1 MKLSKNLVVLQK
13 RKEPKPVYAKTP
25 DEVYQLVNDGK
36 FAEALNKL
44 KTAPSGDAIREINGC
59 IKDLLDRSC
68 ESDVHG
74 EIFKGRASLAK
85 TTQLWNVISEEI
97 KRQSAEMK
105 QLISEVNGD

>member
-1 MKLSKNLVVLQK
+1 MVEFEGVSFEFDVTDADTFDAISDFEQNWK
-13 RKEPKPVYAKTP
+13 A
-25 DEVYQLVNDGK
+25 
-36 FAEALNKL
+36 ALNKL

-68 ESDVHG
+68 EGDVHG

-85 TTQLWNVISEEI
+85 TTQLWSVISNEI

-105 QLISEVNGD
+105 QLISEVNVD

>member
-1 MKLSKNLVVLQK
+1 MVEFEGVSFEFDVTDADTFDAISDFEQNWK
-13 RKEPKPVYAKTP
+13 A
-25 DEVYQLVNDGK
+25 
-36 FAEALNKL
+36 ALNKL
-44 KTAPSGDAIREINGC
+44 KAAPSGDAIREVNGC
-59 IKDLLDRSC
+59 IKDLLERSC
-68 ESDVHG
+68 EGDVHG

>member
-1 MKLSKNLVVLQK
+1 MVEFEGVSFEFDVTDADTFDAISDFEKNWK
-13 RKEPKPVYAKTP
+13 A
-25 DEVYQLVNDGK
+25 
-36 FAEALNKL
+36 ALNKL
-44 KTAPSGDAIREINGC
+44 KTAPSGDAIREVNGC

-68 ESDVHG
+68 EGDVHG

-85 TTQLWNVISEEI
+85 TTRLWSVISEEI

>member
-1 MKLSKNLVVLQK
+1 MVEFEGVSFEFDVTDADTFDAISDFEQNWK
-13 RKEPKPVYAKTP
+13 A
-25 DEVYQLVNDGK
+25 
-36 FAEALNKL
+36 ALNKL

-68 ESDVHG
+68 EGDVHG
-74 EIFKGRASLAK
+74 KIFKGRASLAK

-97 KRQSAEMK
+97 KKQSAEMK